1 MTLRLNINLIL
12 RSSALAEDLDCL
24 MSFIHSTAVGDD
36 FHLTLAALKLLLD
49 LVEDKTASKE
59 NKSSL
64 YKTGRGHSSLSNLSA
79 QMQVLHDWEKRVR
92 MSKILGHLGHNEITS
107 FLLFHFS
114 H

>member
-12 RSSALAEDLDCL
+12 HSSALAEDLDCL
-24 MSFIHSTAVGDD
+24 MSFIHSTAVGGD

-79 QMQVLHDWEKRVR
+79 QMQVLR
-92 MSKILGHLGHNEITS
+92 LGLGKKKVAYLIFWFIIMTICD
-107 FLLFHFS
+107 
-114 H
+114 